1 MFSPTIKRGSC
12 RRESVID
19 VIIQNGLQKSEIL
32 LLVHLAK
39 ASHYLVFMKN
49 RGQSHKSHFY
59 FQNLKKKMFVS
70 RVIDSLKTVCR
81 FPIFAQTC

>member
-12 RRESVID
+12 KRESVID

-32 LLVHLAK
+32 LLVHFAK

-59 FQNLKKKMFVS
+59 FQNLKKKCLFQE
-70 RVIDSLKTVCR
+70 LLTL
-81 FPIFAQTC
+81 